1 MEEEPPSSRIE
12 QGRKIPKIIPLM
24 HTNLAMSA
32 SEEKGRKRASV
43 RTMGCRLNQS
53 EGIALEGKLRE
64 AGYEV
69 VPFGEP
75 AELGVINTCT
85 VTNEADAKSRNA
97 IRRFS
102 KQNPTATTVVVGC
115 YSQISANEVA
125 MVDGVDYVI
134 GNHDKLN
141 FLNYLSEEKPDS
153 PVVVRERIDRED
165 FSIGLVG
172 EAKFEQRANLKIQDG
187 CDFMC
192 SFCIIPFARG
202 RARSRDWEDLLT
214 DAKEMIGK
222 GVRELVLTGVNLGTY
237 QSGGRDFLG
246 MIEGLSELPGLDRL
260 RISSIEPTTIPEQL
274 FCLMADKDHPLM
286 PFLHVPMQAGC
297 DSTLIRMKRRYNLG
311 EMDAFFK
318 RATFA
323 VPDLCVGTD
332 LMVGFPGES
341 KADFEETCATF
352 LEGPFAYCHVFTYSE
367 RNGTP
372 AAKSIDQVDMEERR
386 RRSAHLRRLSASKRM
401 DFHDHY
407 NGKEMRV
414 LLENPKE
421 GSYFAYSEN
430 YLKVRVPEKPT
441 GLANRVAIVRIGQA
455 FPEYC
460 LADLLDWEGRE

>member
-1 MEEEPPSSRIE
+1 MQS
-12 QGRKIPKIIPLM
+12 
-24 HTNLAMSA
+24 NLLTSTQKDRAVL
-32 SEEKGRKRASV
+32 KRASV

-69 VPFGEP
+69 VPFGET
-75 AELGVINTCT
+75 ADLGVINTCT

-102 KQNPTATTVVVGC
+102 QKNPSATTVVVGC

-141 FLNYLSEEKPDS
+141 FLDYISEDKPDT

-165 FSIGLVG
+165 FSIGRVG
-172 EAKFEQRANLKIQDG
+172 EAQFEQRANLKIQDG

-202 RARSRDWEDLLT
+202 RARSRDWQDLLM
-214 DAKEMIGK
+214 DARQMIEK

-237 QSGGRDFLG
+237 QSDGRDFLG
-246 MIEGLSELPGLDRL
+246 MIDGLSELEGLDRL
-260 RISSIEPTTIPEQL
+260 RISSIEPTTIPEGL
-274 FCLMADKDHPLM
+274 FSMMADHSHPLM
-286 PFLHVPMQAGC
+286 PFLHVPLQAGC
-297 DSTLIRMKRRYNLG
+297 DRTLERMKRRYKLA
-311 EMDAFFK
+311 EMDAFFN
-318 RATFA
+318 RATLA

-341 KADFEETCATF
+341 SSDFEETCATF
-352 LEGPFAYCHVFTYSE
+352 SKWPFAYCHVFTYSE
-367 RNGTP
+367 REGTP
-372 AAKSIDQVDMEERR
+372 AAKSDEQVPMEERR

-401 DFHDHY
+401 DFHTSY
-407 NGKEMRV
+407 EGKEMRV
-414 LLENPKE
+414 LLENPKDN
-421 GSYFAYSEN
+421 SYFAYSDN
-430 YLKVRVPEKPT
+430 YLKVRVPEQPLD
-441 GLANRVAIVRIGQA
+441 LANRMAWVKIGQA

-460 LADLLDWEGRE
+460 LAELVNWEGNEKPE

>member
-1 MEEEPPSSRIE
+1 M
-12 QGRKIPKIIPLM
+12 
-24 HTNLAMSA
+24 
-32 SEEKGRKRASV
+32 
-43 RTMGCRLNQS
+43 
-53 EGIALEGKLRE
+53 RE

-102 KQNPTATTVVVGC
+102 QMNPDATTVVVGC

-141 FLNYLSEEKPDS
+141 FLDYLSEQKPET

-165 FSIGLVG
+165 FSIGMVG
-172 EAKFEQRANLKIQDG
+172 EVQFEQRANLKIQDG

-202 RARSRDWEDLLT
+202 RARSRNWQDLLM
-214 DAKEMIGK
+214 DARQMIEK

-237 QSGGRDFLG
+237 QSEGLDFLG
-246 MIEGLSELPGLDRL
+246 MIEGLSELKGLDRL
-260 RISSIEPTTIPEQL
+260 RISSIEPTTIPEAL
-274 FCLMADKDHPLM
+274 FSFMADPNHPLM
-286 PFLHVPMQAGC
+286 PYLHVPMQAGC
-297 DSTLIRMKRRYNLG
+297 DRTLERMKRRYKLE
-311 EMDAFFK
+311 EMDAFFN
-318 RATFA
+318 RATSA

-341 KADFEETCATF
+341 SSDFEETCATF
-352 LEGPFAYCHVFTYSE
+352 LDGPFAYCHVFTYSE
-367 RNGTP
+367 REGTP
-372 AAKSIDQVDMEERR
+372 AAKSNQQVPMEERR
-386 RRSAHLRRLSASKRM
+386 RRSAHLRRLSASKKM
-401 DFHDHY
+401 DFHAFY
-407 NGKEMRV
+407 KGKELRV
-414 LLENPKE
+414 LLENPKDN
-421 GSYFAYSEN
+421 SYFAYSDN
-430 YLKVRVPEKPT
+430 YLKVRVPEQPL
-441 GLANRVAIVRIGQA
+441 GLANRMARVKIGQA

-460 LADLLDWEGRE
+460 LGELVGWEGHEKTE

>member
-1 MEEEPPSSRIE
+1 MSHGNKSLIYTALMETAIQQS
-12 QGRKIPKIIPLM
+12 QTKNTA
-24 HTNLAMSA
+24 H
-32 SEEKGRKRASV
+32 KRASV
-43 RTMGCRLNQS
+43 HTLGCRLNQS
-53 EGIALEGKLRE
+53 EGISLEGKLRE

-75 AELGVINTCT
+75 ADLGVINTCT

-102 KQNPTATTVVVGC
+102 QNNPDATTVVVGC

-141 FLNYLSEEKPDS
+141 FLNYLSEEKPDT

-202 RARSRDWEDLLT
+202 RARSREWHDLVA
-214 DAKEMIGK
+214 DARQMIEQ

-237 QSGGRDFLG
+237 QSQGHDFLG
-246 MIEGLSELPGLDRL
+246 MIEELSKLDGLDRL
-260 RISSIEPTTIPEQL
+260 RISSIEPTTIPEGL
-274 FCLMADKDHPLM
+274 FPLMADPQHPLM

-297 DSTLIRMKRRYNLG
+297 DRTLQRMKRRYNLE
-311 EMDAFFK
+311 EMVRFFE
-318 RATFA
+318 RATRA
-323 VPDLCVGTD
+323 VPELCVGTD

-341 KADFEETCATF
+341 EQDFEQTCTTF
-352 LEGPFAYCHVFTYSE
+352 LEGPYAYCHVFTYSE
-367 RNGTP
+367 REGTP
-372 AAKSIDQVDMEERR
+372 AAKSCEHVPMAERR

-401 DFHDHY
+401 DFHASHL
-407 NGKEMRV
+407 GKEMRV
-414 LLENPKE
+414 LLENPKD
-421 GSYFAYSEN
+421 GSYFAYTDH
-430 YLKVRVPEKPT
+430 YLKVRVDEEPK
-441 GLANRVAIVRIGQA
+441 GLANRMAMVKIGEA

-460 LADLLDWEGRE
+460 KAELINWEGQQNCN

>member
-1 MEEEPPSSRIE
+1 MQSSLVS
-12 QGRKIPKIIPLM
+12 QKPII
-24 HTNLAMSA
+24 
-32 SEEKGRKRASV
+32 KGLKRASV
-43 RTMGCRLNQS
+43 ETLGCRLNQS
-53 EGIALEGKLRE
+53 EGILLEGKLRE

-69 VPFGEP
+69 VPFGDP
-75 AELGVINTCT
+75 ADLGVINTCT
-85 VTNEADAKSRNA
+85 VTNEADAKSRNT
-97 IRRFS
+97 IRRFC
-102 KQNPTATTVVVGC
+102 KKNPKATTVVVGC

-141 FLNYLSEEKPDS
+141 FLDYLSEDKPEN

-165 FSIGLVG
+165 FSIGMVG
-172 EAKFEQRANLKIQDG
+172 EAQFEQRANLKIQDG

-214 DAKEMIGK
+214 NAKLMIGK

-237 QSGGRDFLG
+237 QTGGRDFLG

-260 RISSIEPTTIPEQL
+260 RISSIEPTTIPEEL
-274 FCLMADKDHPLM
+274 FPLMADPQHPLM
-286 PFLHVPMQAGC
+286 PYLHVPMQSGC
-297 DSTLIRMKRRYNLG
+297 DRTLLRMKRRYNLA
-311 EMDAFFK
+311 EMNAFFE
-318 RATFA
+318 RASQA
-323 VPDLCVGTD
+323 VPGLCVGTD

-341 KADFEETCATF
+341 VSDFEETCETF
-352 LEGPFAYCHVFTYSE
+352 LNGPYAYCHVFTYSE
-367 RNGTP
+367 REGTP
-372 AAKSIDQVDMEERR
+372 AAKATDHIVMEDRR

>member
-1 MEEEPPSSRIE
+1 
-12 QGRKIPKIIPLM
+12 M
-24 HTNLAMSA
+24 HSNLLAHDLNV
-32 SEEKGRKRASV
+32 KVRKRASV
-43 RTMGCRLNQS
+43 RTLGCRLNQS

-102 KQNPTATTVVVGC
+102 QMNPDATTVVVGC

-141 FLNYLSEEKPDS
+141 FLDYLSEQKPET

-165 FSIGLVG
+165 FSIGMVG
-172 EAKFEQRANLKIQDG
+172 EVQFEQRANLKIQDG

-202 RARSRDWEDLLT
+202 RARSRNWQDLLM
-214 DAKEMIGK
+214 DARQMIEK

-237 QSGGRDFLG
+237 QSEGRDFLG
-246 MIEGLSELPGLDRL
+246 MIEGLSELKGLDRL
-260 RISSIEPTTIPEQL
+260 RISSIEPTTIPEAL
-274 FCLMADKDHPLM
+274 FSFMADPQHPLM
-286 PFLHVPMQAGC
+286 PYLHVPMQAGC
-297 DSTLIRMKRRYNLG
+297 DRTLERMKRRYKLE
-311 EMDAFFK
+311 EMDAFFN
-318 RATFA
+318 RATSA

-341 KADFEETCATF
+341 SSDFEETCATF
-352 LEGPFAYCHVFTYSE
+352 LDGPFAYCHVFTYSE
-367 RNGTP
+367 REGTP
-372 AAKSIDQVDMEERR
+372 AAKSNQQVPMEERR
-386 RRSAHLRRLSASKRM
+386 RRSAHLRRLSASKKM
-401 DFHDHY
+401 DFHAFY
-407 NGKEMRV
+407 EGKELRV
-414 LLENPKE
+414 LLENPKDN
-421 GSYFAYSEN
+421 SYFAYSDN
-430 YLKVRVPEKPT
+430 YLKVRVPEQPL
-441 GLANRVAIVRIGQA
+441 GLANRMARVKIGQA

-460 LADLLDWEGRE
+460 LGELVDWEGNEKTE